1 MANKPENLIPLN
13 KRSKED
19 AKVIQTA
26 GGVARGK
33 KITENKT
40 MREWAKVFGNVQVEI
55 KMPDGST
62 SKTTTLGN
70 IVAAQMAKATRG
82 DTKAARFVADLLG
95 EITKTVNLNT
105 PTPLVI
111 SDKEAEA
118 LDKWTKD
125 E

>member
-1 MANKPENLIPLN
+1 MANEQNLNPV
-13 KRSKED
+13 RTESEAKEL
-19 AKVIQTA
+19 
-26 GGVARGK
+26 GK
-33 KITENKT
+33 KGGIASGEARRNKKT
-40 MREWAKVFGNVQVEI
+40 MREWAEAFGNVQVEI
-55 KMPDGST
+55 KLPDGST

-95 EITKTVNLNT
+95 EITKNVNINT